1 MADSD
6 LDPKAGGSFFRK
18 VVKFVANPATDWAEI
33 GSGGS
38 ADDALQGGYAKSE
51 LKAMI
56 ERKRRNDFVRKREF
70 DMLRKIRREGLP
82 ADGLAGMG
90 GNSEMDESDPP
101 RSHGVARPDDVAVK
115 AKIDEIEQQMEGES
129 HARRHAPPARPPA
142 FYAQPTERG
151 GFDETAPPLNE
162 PFDVSSQPPAVAA
175 STIVQESRLAPRST
189 PPAGFIPVVSEVAW
203 DPTEPLMNAALAAP
217 PPPAVPSPVAASIVA
232 SAVAVAAAPAVAR
245 PMRAGFADTFDVE
258 VNEIAHDPDLDEAVI
273 SFANAEFEA
282 CEQAL
287 TTLIAPHGE
296 RANHPETWLVL
307 FDLYRATGRQAPFDG
322 LALDYLQRFGS
333 SAPQWYSIPQRLAIE
348 AAQATTHGEALRVDG
363 AIGWVAP
370 KRLDAEA
377 VTQLGAKTLQMPMPW
392 ILDWSPVTELDAEG
406 SSELSRL
413 MRHWA
418 TQKLDMRWIGFDR
431 LLALIGE
438 LAPTGT
444 RDADPAHWLLRLDTL
459 RLANRP
465 DQFDEIAIDY
475 CVTYEVSPPSWEPVR
490 CNVKMSDMSGATLS
504 SRSSVTE
511 PPSGF
516 AESSLDEADGS
527 AMVALSGQLVGDIGA
542 VLKQLEG
549 ELGKASVV
557 TVNCGLLIRM
567 DFIAAGD
574 LLNWV
579 LQRRNE
585 DRLVL
590 FEEAHRLLALFFNA
604 MGISEHARVKIKNV

>member
-1 MADSD
+1 MADSE

-33 GSGGS
+33 GGGGA

-101 RSHGVARPDDVAVK
+101 RSQGVARPDDVAVK

-129 HARRHAPPARPPA
+129 HARRHAPPAKPPA

-151 GFDETAPPLNE
+151 NFDETAPPLNE
-162 PFDVSSQPPAVAA
+162 PFDVSSQPPAEATPA
-175 STIVQESRLAPRST
+175 EPKPTPRST
-189 PPAGFIPVVSEVAW
+189 PPDGYIPVVSEVAW
-203 DPTEPLMNAALAAP
+203 DPTEPLMNAALLTPQPPVPAPAPAPVAVPPAAAKAAAP
-217 PPPAVPSPVAASIVA
+217 
-232 SAVAVAAAPAVAR
+232 AAPAVAR

-287 TTLIAPHGE
+287 AALVAPHGE
-296 RANHPETWLVL
+296 RANHPETWMVL

-333 SAPQWYSIPQRLAIE
+333 SAPQWFSIPQRLASE
-348 AAQATTHGEALRVDG
+348 AAQASTHGESLRVDG
-363 AIGWVAP
+363 SIGWVAP

-392 ILDWSPVTELDAEG
+392 VLDWSPVAELDAEG

-413 MRHWA
+413 LRHWA

-431 LLALIGE
+431 LVALITE

-444 RDADPAHWLLRLDTL
+444 RDADPAHWLLKLDAL

-465 DQFDEIAIDY
+465 DQFDEVAIDY

-490 CNVKMSDMSGATLS
+490 CNVKMLDTTGATLS

-516 AESSLDEADGS
+516 AESSLDEADGT

-542 VLKQLEG
+542 VLKQLDG

-557 TVNCGLLIRM
+557 TVNCELLIRM

-579 LQRRNE
+579 LQRRGE
-585 DRLVL
+585 ERIVL
-590 FEEAHRLLALFFNA
+590 FESAHRLLALFFNA